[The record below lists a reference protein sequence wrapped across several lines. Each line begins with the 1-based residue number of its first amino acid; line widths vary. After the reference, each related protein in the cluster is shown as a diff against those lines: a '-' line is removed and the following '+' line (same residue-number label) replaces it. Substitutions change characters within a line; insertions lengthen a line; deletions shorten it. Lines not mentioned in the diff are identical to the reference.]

1 MTLRLIEDFFE
12 IGANP
17 ENTSGSG
24 WSASGGR
31 VTGSGA
37 MVNTG
42 GSTGTWIA
50 TTGQGWASAIS
61 DLYCSFAMKTDA
73 NLSGTSLISF
83 FGDSNTTQHITLTTE
98 ATNNYLQVR
107 LGSVSGSVLATGSI
121 PFSTLTQWRSINM
134 YVKIADSGGRV
145 VVKVDGS
152 TQIDFTGD
160 TKNAGTNSTIDGIR
174 MSMASGSSSRA
185 LADLVVCDGLG
196 SINNTYPGDISCIRR
211 LPNAN
216 GNYSQFTGSD
226 GNSTDN
232 YLLVDDNP
240 TDTADYV
247 YAATSGLKDSYGV
260 EDLPLSATSVVG
272 VRAVA
277 KCAKSGAGSAGMSV
291 FVRENSTDTFG
302 PDVPLSTSF
311 SWQGDNIREVV
322 PSTSAAW
329 TVSDVNSLEIGVRSE
344 SS

>member
-12 IGANP
+12 VGANP
-17 ENTSGSG
+17 ENTSGAN
-24 WSASGGR
+24 WSANGGR

-37 MVNTG
+37 MANGATAVFV
-42 GSTGTWIA
+42 A
-50 TTGQGWASAIS
+50 TTGQGWASAIT
-61 DLYCSFAMKTDA
+61 DLYCAFALKTDA
-73 NLSGTSLISF
+73 NLSGTAIASF

-98 ATNNYLQVR
+98 PSNNFLQVR
-107 LGSVSGSVLATGSI
+107 RGDATGTILATSSV
-121 PFSTLTQWRSINM
+121 PFSTLSQWRSINM
-134 YVKIADSGGRV
+134 YVKIDDSAGRV
-145 VVKVDGS
+145 VVKVDGA

-160 TKNAGTNSTIDGIR
+160 TKNSGTANSIDGLRLAVPGGAAKAI
-174 MSMASGSSSRA
+174 
-185 LADLVVCDGLG
+185 ADLVVCDGLG
-196 SINNTYPGDISCIRR
+196 TINNTYPGDISVIRR

-247 YAATSGLKDSYGV
+247 FAATSGLKDSYGV

-291 FVRENSTDTFG
+291 FVREGSTDTFG

-311 SWQGDNIREVV
+311 SWQGDTIRETA
-322 PSTSAAW
+322 PSTGVAW
-329 TVSDVNSLEIGVRSE
+329 TISGVNGMEIGVRSE
-344 SS
+344 AS